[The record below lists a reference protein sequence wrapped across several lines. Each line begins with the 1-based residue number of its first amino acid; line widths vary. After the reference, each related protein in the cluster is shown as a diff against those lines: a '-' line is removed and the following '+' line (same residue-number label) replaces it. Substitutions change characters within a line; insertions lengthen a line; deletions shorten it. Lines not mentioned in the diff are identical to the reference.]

1 MSKGRLPRYYHI
13 VCKHHWPRNL
23 PDHPCCCLFCH
34 VCRRLMWLSCWTNT
48 LFLPVHQKLGN
59 LYLLPARNTA
69 SQSVLFQ
76 EAFPSGR
83 GLLSC
88 LYINQHARKVLQI
101 KIPNMQLLVQIYKIC
116 LVVLL
121 PIRYSFLYN
130 IIVTCIT
137 LSGMIDPLK
146 LTCSQQLWL
155 HSSVGRALHRY
166 RRGHGFESR

>member
-1 MSKGRLPRYYHI
+1 MSKGRLPRYCHI

-23 PDHPCCCLFCH
+23 PDHPCSCLFCH
-34 VCRRLMWLSCWTNT
+34 VCRRLMWRSCWTNT

-88 LYINQHARKVLQI
+88 QDNNQHARKVLQI

-121 PIRYSFLYN
+121 PIRYSFLYFYIFN
-130 IIVTCIT
+130 YFHSLRSSLFRVKNSFNTIILKKYKQLKSCI
-137 LSGMIDPLK
+137 LVLK
-146 LTCSQQLWL
+146 PSC
-155 HSSVGRALHRY
+155 ACK
-166 RRGHGFESR
+166 